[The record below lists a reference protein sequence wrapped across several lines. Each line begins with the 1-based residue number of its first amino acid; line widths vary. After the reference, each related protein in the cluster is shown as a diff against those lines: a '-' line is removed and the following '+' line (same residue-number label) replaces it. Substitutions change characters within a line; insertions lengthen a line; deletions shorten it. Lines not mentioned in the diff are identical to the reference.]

1 MKSRCTWTDR
11 PSGEEMAPPFMKL
24 PNKACTS
31 RVIPPTCSLTPAQ
44 RSFPDYYETIKHP
57 MCLEM
62 VDKKLQAK
70 GYETL
75 KGVVT
80 DLGQI
85 FTNAKRCK
93 SLPPPLPALPS

>member
-1 MKSRCTWTDR
+1 
-11 PSGEEMAPPFMKL
+11 
-24 PNKACTS
+24 
-31 RVIPPTCSLTPAQ
+31 
-44 RSFPDYYETIKHP
+44 

-75 KGVVT
+75 KEVIA

-85 FTNAKRCK
+85 FNNAKRCE
-93 SLPPPLPALPS
+93 STYQVY

>member
-1 MKSRCTWTDR
+1 
-11 PSGEEMAPPFMKL
+11 
-24 PNKACTS
+24 
-31 RVIPPTCSLTPAQ
+31 
-44 RSFPDYYETIKHP
+44 

-75 KGVVT
+75 KEVVA

-85 FTNAKRCK
+85 FNNAKRCEWACTRAQEVGV
-93 SLPPPLPALPS
+93 SGRD